1 MAKKNIQERAI
12 RVKRCDRQCD
22 RQGPDPL
29 RENSRTWYAARGIR
43 KAVERTRFRARF
55 EGLLFIQEKSDA
67 L

>member
-1 MAKKNIQERAI
+1 MAKRNIQERAI
-12 RVKRCDRQCD
+12 RVKRCDRQS
-22 RQGPDPL
+22 PDPL

-43 KAVERTRFRARF
+43 KAVERTRLRARF